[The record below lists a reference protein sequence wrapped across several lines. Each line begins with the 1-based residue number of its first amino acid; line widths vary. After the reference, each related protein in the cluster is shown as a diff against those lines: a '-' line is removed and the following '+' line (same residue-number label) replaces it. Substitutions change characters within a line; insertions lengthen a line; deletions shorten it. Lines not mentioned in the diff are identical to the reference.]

1 MSRCLTKS
9 SEKNG
14 IDIIEKEGNVMI
26 PYDDKTNLLNDEYT
40 NNLRL
45 VLRNIIEIDDNL
57 KAFFKELLT
66 LKKLN
71 IILIKLLKL

>member
-1 MSRCLTKS
+1 LSRCLTKS

-26 PYDDKTNLLNDEYT
+26 PYDDKTDLLNDEYT